1 MKQHKKIGSLTEFE
15 HLVYQAEVIVSFA
28 KYPDGIRSKSIV
40 LSGPPAAGLS
50 AMLHVHDCDE
60 CVWSG
65 TYDEG
70 NLKDAVA
77 AYNAIDVSRVPCET
91 PAPLSRKHQA

>member
-1 MKQHKKIGSLTEFE
+1 MKQHKKIESASELE
-15 HLVYQAEVIVSFA
+15 HLVYQAEAIVA
-28 KYPDGIRSKSIV
+28 LQKYPDGIRSKSIV

>member
-1 MKQHKKIGSLTEFE
+1 MKQHKKIESLSELET
-15 HLVYQAEVIVSFA
+15 LVYHAEAIVSFA
-28 KYPDGIRSKSIV
+28 KYPDGIRSKRIV
-40 LSGPPAAGLS
+40 MSGPPAAGLS

-70 NLKDAVA
+70 NLEDAVA
-77 AYNAIDVSRVPCET
+77 AYNAIDVT
-91 PAPLSRKHQA
+91 QIH